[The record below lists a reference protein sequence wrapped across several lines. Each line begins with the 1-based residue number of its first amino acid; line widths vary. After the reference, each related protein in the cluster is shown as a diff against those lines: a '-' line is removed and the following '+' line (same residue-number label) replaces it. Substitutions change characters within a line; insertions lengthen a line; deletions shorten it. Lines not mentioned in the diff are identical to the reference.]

1 MKTAQLLSPLNK
13 TGSFSTLTSKS
24 ISIIRV
30 AFYLISALILIQ
42 LGLQIEHTDPTQ
54 VPGTLQLVLYFIMG
68 IIAATIA
75 NSTGAGGGIV
85 FLPVFMSLGFSPLE
99 SISTSIAIQCFGM
112 TSGALTWISYRSKE
126 LKEYSKQWQPFYSI
140 LLISALSSVV
150 GVLITQQWMPQSPI
164 DITLFFAL
172 FSLVI
177 GSLILFRTLR
187 VNKGSKGNKA
197 IKGRTHA
204 LGNME
209 IFGLICVSLI
219 GGVITPWLSIGVG
232 EILLIYLIV
241 LGFRLNVAVAVAVC
255 VSAISVLV
263 ILPYQIS
270 SNSISL
276 NVLIYAAPG
285 ALIGGVI
292 ARSLATY
299 LGMYKLKMAASSWI
313 ILSSI
318 PHLVSS
324 I

>member
-75 NSTGAGGGIV
+75 NATGAGGGIV

-126 LKEYSKQWQPFYSI
+126 LKEYSKQWKPFYSI

-187 VNKGSKGNKA
+187 VNKGNKA

-209 IFGLICVSLI
+209 IFGLICVSLT

-263 ILPYQIS
+263 ILPYHIS
-270 SNSISL
+270 SHSISL
-276 NVLIYAAPG
+276 DVLIYAAPG

-299 LGMYKLKMAASSWI
+299 LGMYKLKMAASGWI